1 MSALTCAS
9 LYSGG
14 GGADLGLVAAGCTPL
29 WAVERDPA
37 VAACYRA
44 NLGDHV
50 LVGDVAGLDP
60 AALPRPDLL
69 WVSEPC
75 QQHSLARSRA
85 LPARDDGDLSA
96 ATGAVVRALRPPL
109 LIAENVPGYRHSAAY
124 RAFIATLHE
133 LGYMV
138 DSQLVNCSDYGVPQ
152 SRVRLIVRAR
162 LGGLLPPL
170 PPPLSRRGWYDA
182 VADLLPDCPPARF
195 TDWQLARLPD
205 TVAGSFICSGTE
217 QRSFRARVAAEPC
230 WTLTKSTITKG
241 RPRAFLVDGQYNGTH
256 TRAGVRV
263 RGLTVRADGAPCF
276 TLTRST
282 VEQRCK
288 ARAWLDTGRVVALT
302 PRCLARLQG
311 FPDWYALP
319 DSRGTVGMVLGNAVP
334 PPLAE
339 RLARGLLTAWG

>member
-162 LGGLLPPL
+162 LGGCCRPY
-170 PPPLSRRGWYDA
+170 RRPCRVGAGTTRW
-182 VADLLPDCPPARF
+182 PTCCPTARRRASPIGNWRGCR
-195 TDWQLARLPD
+195 TPWP
-205 TVAGSFICSGTE
+205 G
-217 QRSFRARVAAEPC
+217 RSSVRARNSAA
-230 WTLTKSTITKG
+230 S
-241 RPRAFLVDGQYNGTH
+241 
-256 TRAGVRV
+256 
-263 RGLTVRADGAPCF
+263 AP
-276 TLTRST
+276 
-282 VEQRCK
+282 
-288 ARAWLDTGRVVALT
+288 A
-302 PRCLARLQG
+302 
-311 FPDWYALP
+311 
-319 DSRGTVGMVLGNAVP
+319 
-334 PPLAE
+334 
-339 RLARGLLTAWG
+339 